1 MDLHEPTVFSG
12 TAHPELTARICEYM
26 GHSVGSAD
34 VFEFSNG
41 NIFVQLRENVR
52 ERDVFIVQPAA
63 HPVNQSFMELL
74 IMIDAVRRASAGRI
88 TAVIPYYWYG
98 RSDKKDQPRVPI
110 TARLV
115 ANLIETAGAD
125 RVLMMDLHAGQIQGF
140 FNIRTDELSS
150 LDLLGS
156 YFAEREFQGV
166 VVAPDLGAA
175 KRARNLADML
185 KAPLALSE
193 KRRISNDDSAELL
206 NLIGEVDGQDVL
218 IIDDEVDTAGTLV
231 KVADLLKRK
240 GALDV
245 YGAMTH
251 GVLSG
256 QAIEAIEASPIKE
269 LVITD
274 TLPQPRAKQSRKI
287 STVSVAPLLG
297 EAISR
302 IHDGRS
308 VGELFD
314 HHG

>member
-1 MDLHEPTVFSG
+1 
-12 TAHPELTARICEYM
+12 
-26 GHSVGSAD
+26 
-34 VFEFSNG
+34 
-41 NIFVQLRENVR
+41 
-52 ERDVFIVQPAA
+52 
-63 HPVNQSFMELL
+63 
-74 IMIDAVRRASAGRI
+74 
-88 TAVIPYYWYG
+88 
-98 RSDKKDQPRVPI
+98 
-110 TARLV
+110 
-115 ANLIETAGAD
+115 
-125 RVLMMDLHAGQIQGF
+125 MMDLHAGQIQGF

-231 KVADLLKRK
+231 KVADLLKRQ